1 MDDLT
6 FRPDQKSIQKQA
18 MAAAKT
24 DPIVDYAINPTFT
37 AELNHLSQRPRRF
50 T

>member
-1 MDDLT
+1 VDDLT
-6 FRPDQKSIQKQA
+6 FRPDQKPIQKQA